1 MTIPIKIISKEDYLK
16 TTKKP
21 NQEKI
26 WDNIAKPWKKYVV
39 KQIPG
44 VEKFLKNKKGKVID
58 LGCGSGR
65 NMIPNKNIKYTGID
79 FSLKQLEQAKEYLKD
94 NQMKAKLIKSEVS
107 NLKEIK
113 DNTFDCGLFIAA
125 LHCIETPEKRKK
137 SLEELYRVLKPKAK
151 ALITVWDSEDKRFS
165 HIKNKGD
172 IYMAWREDNIPHMRY
187 YYLYKKQE
195 LKELIKSSR
204 FKIISFHQR
213 KEEDKVRFNKKNWI
227 IQVEK

>member
-1 MTIPIKIISKEDYLK
+1 MTIPIKIISKKEFLRKY
-16 TTKKP
+16 KKP

-39 KQIPG
+39 KKIPG

-65 NMIPNKNIKYTGID
+65 NMITNKNIKYTGID
-79 FSLKQLEQAKEYLKD
+79 FSLKQLEKAKEYLKD

-113 DNTFDCGLFIAA
+113 DNTFDYGLFIAA

-227 IQVEK
+227 IEVEK

>member
-1 MTIPIKIISKEDYLK
+1 
-16 TTKKP
+16 
-21 NQEKI
+21 
-26 WDNIAKPWKKYVV
+26 
-39 KQIPG
+39 
-44 VEKFLKNKKGKVID
+44 
-58 LGCGSGR
+58 
-65 NMIPNKNIKYTGID
+65 MIPNKNIKYTGID
-79 FSLKQLEQAKEYLKD
+79 FSLKQLEKAKEYLKD
-94 NQMKAKLIKSEVS
+94 NQMKAKLIKSEAS

-113 DNTFDCGLFIAA
+113 DNTFDYGLFIAA

-227 IQVEK
+227 IEVEK

>member
-1 MTIPIKIISKEDYLK
+1 MTIPIKIISKKEFLRKY
-16 TTKKP
+16 KKP

-39 KQIPG
+39 KKIPG

-65 NMIPNKNIKYTGID
+65 NMITNKNIKYTGID
-79 FSLKQLEQAKEYLKD
+79 FSLKQLEKAKEYLKD

-113 DNTFDCGLFIAA
+113 DNTFDYGLFIAA

-227 IQVEK
+227 LQVEK

>member
-1 MTIPIKIISKEDYLK
+1 MTIPIKIISKKEFLRKY
-16 TTKKP
+16 KKP

-39 KQIPG
+39 KKIPG

-79 FSLKQLEQAKEYLKD
+79 FSLKQLEKAKEYLKD
-94 NQMKAKLIKSEVS
+94 NQMKAKLIKSEAS

-113 DNTFDCGLFIAA
+113 DNTFDYGLFIAA

>member
-1 MTIPIKIISKEDYLK
+1 MTIPIKIISKKEFLRKY
-16 TTKKP
+16 KKP

-39 KQIPG
+39 RKIPG

-79 FSLKQLEQAKEYLKD
+79 FSLKQLEKAKEYLKD
-94 NQMKAKLIKSEVS
+94 NQMKAKLIKSEAS

-113 DNTFDCGLFIAA
+113 DNTFDYGLFIAA

-227 IQVEK
+227 IEVEK

>member
-1 MTIPIKIISKEDYLK
+1 MTIPIKIISKKEFLRKY
-16 TTKKP
+16 KKP

-39 KQIPG
+39 KKIPG

-65 NMIPNKNIKYTGID
+65 NMITNKNIKYTGID
-79 FSLKQLEQAKEYLKD
+79 FSLKQLEKAKEYLKD

-227 IQVEK
+227 IEVEK